1 MAKKRKV
8 FSSEVFFSQY
18 VNLLTSCIKC
28 FCNLSWQIIS
38 FLINL
43 NIMFQLKGELNNL
56 NWKVQKGNI
65 QIKPI
70 GKCQLY

>member
-8 FSSEVFFSQY
+8 FSSKVFFSQY
-18 VNLLTSCIKC
+18 VNLLTSCIKR